1 MALIKITGVGV
12 DTSVDVPEGA
22 TVEVLLAEAGIYASE
37 VNVEVDGV
45 SASPSELVSPGS
57 TVTATP
63 RAASLG

>member
-22 TVEVLLAEAGIYASE
+22 TVEVLLAEAGIDAGE
-37 VNVEVDGV
+37 VNVEVNGESV
-45 SASPSELVSPGS
+45 SPSDTASPGD

-63 RAASLG
+63 KAASLG